1 MPVKQ
6 QKKLIRKQTKKPQQ
20 QNKKVGFFKRCADV
34 AVVLNLLLPILISI
48 FLIIALIYA
57 LVKKNS
63 GLIYPII
70 YFLLTFLFIIGITL
84 LLYKY
89 FPDALCVLFLL
100 NIIFSLYTLAFVP
113 FGVEEKKNWKE
124 Y

>member
-6 QKKLIRKQTKKPQQ
+6 IKKPVQ
-20 QNKKVGFFKRCADV
+20 QNKKVGFFKRCADI
-34 AVVLNLLLPILISI
+34 AVVINLLLPILISI
-48 FLIIALIYA
+48 FLSIALVYA
-57 LVKKNS
+57 VAKKNS
-63 GLIYPII
+63 LLIYPII

-100 NIIFSLYTLAFVP
+100 NIIFSFYTLAFVP
-113 FGVEEKKNWKE
+113 FGPEEEQKK
-124 Y
+124 